1 MKTSVGPNWQD
12 VDTNNFSNCVISN
25 NEKNTYNIEKHIYL
39 SIMSIKNS
47 YSKKEI
53 KFPYSRKQILA
64 QRMIYL
70 SVDTTPIHNSLLVH
84 CCI

>member
-25 NEKNTYNIEKHIYL
+25 NEKNTYNIE
-39 SIMSIKNS
+39 MSIKNS